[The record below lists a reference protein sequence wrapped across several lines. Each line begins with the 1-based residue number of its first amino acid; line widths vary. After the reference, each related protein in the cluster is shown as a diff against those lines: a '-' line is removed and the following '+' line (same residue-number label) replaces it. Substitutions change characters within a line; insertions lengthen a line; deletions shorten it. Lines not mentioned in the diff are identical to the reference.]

1 MVDAIFNS
9 LLVGSSGYALSLVT
23 PGEHPFIFTACA
35 VGLCH
40 GILGLYGNIV
50 EGSSNSQR
58 ANETPIAD
66 DSWIC
71 KTQNLTQSCIDIIT
85 VPLINIDLYM
95 QSQQSSA
102 LALGHGL
109 FVIPLAFDLSFKVF
123 DTAEGDGNATETLKE
138 LTVLGNIVSLVF
150 LSVNENNLPYGL
162 MAMSALLAEYG
173 SSAMENMLR
182 GSGANIALMGY
193 SLFFSLIPEAIGKG
207 GHFNA

>member
-9 LLVGSSGYALSLVT
+9 LLVGSSGYALSLVA
-23 PGEHPFIFTACA
+23 PAEHPFIFTACA

-58 ANETPIAD
+58 AADAPTAD
-66 DSWIC
+66 DSAMC
-71 KTQNLTQSCIDIIT
+71 QFQNLTQTCVDIVT

-109 FVIPLAFDLSFKVF
+109 FVVPLVFDLSFKIF
-123 DTAEGDGNATETLKE
+123 DSEGDGNATETLKE
-138 LTVLGNIVSLVF
+138 LTILGNIVSLVF
-150 LSVNENNLPYGL
+150 LSVNENNLTYGL
-162 MAMSALLAEYG
+162 MAMSALLAQFG
-173 SSAMENMLR
+173 SNAMENILR

-193 SLFFSLIPEAIGKG
+193 SLMFSLIPEAIANSGS
-207 GHFNA
+207 A